1 MMIGT
6 ILSNQFSQC
15 LVAVKD
21 TTLWVRPR
29 GALKMKKLKPMVGDC
44 VEVDLELAVFDHIY
58 PRKNFLIRP
67 LIANVDQV
75 MIVMSM
81 VEPVFSS
88 LLVEKFLAYANF
100 AKVKPLVVISK
111 IDKNIDEAQLAH
123 YVSMLEKLGATVIS
137 YSKVSKKGLNE
148 VITHLRGKMTAL
160 MGQSGVGKSSLLNVI
175 APNYARTIGEYSQ
188 ALGRGKHQTKEV
200 ILLPFDTDSYIA
212 DTPGFSSFDLPMFKE
227 DLAQCY
233 PGFLSYFAQ
242 CKFANCSHIH
252 ESQCAVK
259 KAVEMQEIDHES
271 YQNYVKIYQELK
283 YEKERY

>member
-1 MMIGT
+1 MTGT

-15 LVAVKD
+15 LVAVNGS
-21 TTLWVRPR
+21 THLLRPR
-29 GALKMKKLKPMVGDC
+29 GALKLKNLKPMVGDY
-44 VEVDLELAVFDHIY
+44 VEVDLENGMFDAIL
-58 PRKNFLIRP
+58 PRRNFLIRP

-75 MIVMSM
+75 MIVMSI
-81 VEPVFSS
+81 VEPEFSS
-88 LLVEKFLAYANF
+88 LLVEKFLSYANF

-111 IDKNIDEAQLAH
+111 IDKNIDEAKLIYAIAI
-123 YVSMLEKLGATVIS
+123 LEKLGATVIS
-137 YSKVSKKGLNE
+137 YSKVTKKGLAE
-148 VITHLRGKMTAL
+148 VINVLRGKITAL

-175 APNYARTIGEYSQ
+175 APDYARTIGEYSK

-200 ILLPFDTDSYIA
+200 VLLPFDQDSYIA
-212 DTPGFSSFDLPMFKE
+212 DTPGFSSFELPMFKE

-233 PGFLSYFAQ
+233 PGFLQYFSQ
-242 CKFANCSHIH
+242 CKFNNCSHIH

-259 KAVEMQEIDHES
+259 KAVESGQIENES

>member
-1 MMIGT
+1 MIGT
-6 ILSNQFSQC
+6 ILTNQFSQC
-15 LVAVKD
+15 LVAVNG
-21 TTLWVRPR
+21 TTHLLRPR
-29 GALKMKKLKPMVGDC
+29 GALKLKKLKPMVGDHI
-44 VEVDLELAVFDHIY
+44 EVDLENQVFDAIL
-58 PRKNFLIRP
+58 PRKNFLVRP
-67 LIANVDQV
+67 VIANVDQV

-81 VEPVFSS
+81 VEPEFSS

-111 IDKNIDEAQLAH
+111 IDKKIDETKLIH
-123 YVSMLEKLGATVIS
+123 YVAMLDKLGATVIC
-137 YSKVSKKGLNE
+137 YSKVTKKGLSD
-148 VITHLRGKMTAL
+148 VIDLLRGKITAL

-175 APNYARTIGEYSQ
+175 APDYARTIGEYSQ

-200 ILLPFDTDSYIA
+200 ILLPFDRDSYIA

-233 PGFLSYFAQ
+233 PGFSQYFSQ
-242 CKFANCSHIH
+242 CKFNNCSHIH

-259 KAVEMQEIDHES
+259 KAVDLGQIEEES

-283 YEKERY
+283 YEKERF

>member
-1 MMIGT
+1 MIGT
-6 ILSNQFSQC
+6 ILTNQFSQC
-15 LVAVKD
+15 LVAVNG
-21 TTLWVRPR
+21 TTHLLRPR
-29 GALKMKKLKPMVGDC
+29 GALKLKKLKPMVGDHI
-44 VEVDLELAVFDHIY
+44 EVDLENQVFDAIL
-58 PRKNFLIRP
+58 PRKNFLVRP
-67 LIANVDQV
+67 VIANVDQV

-81 VEPVFSS
+81 VEPEFSS

-111 IDKNIDEAQLAH
+111 IDKKIDETKLIH
-123 YVSMLEKLGATVIS
+123 YVAMLEKLGATVIC
-137 YSKVSKKGLNE
+137 YSKVTKKGLSD
-148 VITHLRGKMTAL
+148 VIDLLRGKITAL

-175 APNYARTIGEYSQ
+175 APDYARTIGEYSQ

-200 ILLPFDTDSYIA
+200 ILLPFDRDSYIA

-233 PGFLSYFAQ
+233 PGFSQYFSQ
-242 CKFANCSHIH
+242 CKFNNCSHIH

-259 KAVEMQEIDHES
+259 KAVDLGQIEEES

-283 YEKERY
+283 YEKERF

>member
-1 MMIGT
+1 MIGT
-6 ILSNQFSQC
+6 ILTNQFSQC
-15 LVAVKD
+15 LVAVNG
-21 TTLWVRPR
+21 TTHLLRPR
-29 GALKMKKLKPMVGDC
+29 GALKLKKLKPMVGDHI
-44 VEVDLELAVFDHIY
+44 EVDLENQVFDAIL
-58 PRKNFLIRP
+58 PRKNFLVRP
-67 LIANVDQV
+67 VIANVDQV

-81 VEPVFSS
+81 VEPEFSS

-111 IDKNIDEAQLAH
+111 IDKKIDEIKLIH
-123 YVSMLEKLGATVIS
+123 YVAMLEKLGATVIC
-137 YSKVSKKGLNE
+137 YSKVTKKGLSD
-148 VITHLRGKMTAL
+148 VIDLLRGKITAL

-175 APNYARTIGEYSQ
+175 APDYARTIGEYSQ

-200 ILLPFDTDSYIA
+200 ILLPFDRDSYIA

-233 PGFLSYFAQ
+233 PGFIQYFSQ
-242 CKFANCSHIH
+242 CKFNNCSHIH

-259 KAVEMQEIDHES
+259 KAVELGQIEEES

-283 YEKERY
+283 YEKERF